1 MASEAMVN
9 TQFIRGHSQV
19 DSWWG
24 EPMAIFEGNR
34 QTNQTKWGESRDIS
48 SSTIDIDR
56 PRGTLAA
63 AQSTLIDH
71 ATETDSMRHLYRQCS
86 IHPSQSSEYTFL
98 PSCAQLSA
106 LTLPAMSRLIIGID
120 LGTVATG
127 AAFTFANPEWEQVWS
142 YTSTIPVLC
151 LLTSVT
157 LQFTSPVENYS
168 VITLEPPGFNFPVY
182 NEARG
187 ELCPYTMKEANIACK
202 AVPSISRES
211 SEQELS

>member
-9 TQFIRGHSQV
+9 TQFEGTVKSIAGGANQWRFLKGIARLTRQS
-19 DSWWG
+19 G
-24 EPMAIFEGNR
+24 ER
-34 QTNQTKWGESRDIS
+34 V
-48 SSTIDIDR
+48 
-56 PRGTLAA
+56 GTLAA

-71 ATETDSMRHLYRQCS
+71 ATDTDSMRHLYRQCS

-127 AAFTFANPEWEQVWS
+127 AAFTFANPEWEQVWG